1 MLLLHGHYKFF
12 RRRVAV
18 RNVWCTVC
26 KEPRLAIGIRSI
38 VVIHLF
44 WIPILPI
51 ARVTDWACA
60 TCGKN
65 PKENLSVRPASMRWP
80 LVLAGLFVVAGLWAL
95 VETLRTGE
103 DALAGKDTSMTDG
116 IAGGITL
123 IGFGI
128 LWGYMVRR
136 QLRKTAE
143 LGFDDGKTPVA
154 SLDGSHCPLCGE
166 RLLIPGK
173 PRCERCQVDILIK

>member
-51 ARVTDWACA
+51 ARVTDWACS

-136 QLRKTAE
+136 QLRKTTE

-154 SLDGSHCPLCGE
+154 PLDGAHCPLCSE
-166 RLLIPGK
+166 LLLIPGK
-173 PRCERCQVDILIK
+173 PRCERCQVDILVS

>member
-51 ARVTDWACA
+51 ARVTDWACS

-103 DALAGKDTSMTDG
+103 DALAGNDTSMTDG

>member
-1 MLLLHGHYKFF
+1 MLLLHGHYKLF

-80 LVLAGLFVVAGLWAL
+80 PSARRPICGRR
-95 VETLRTGE
+95 TLGAR
-103 DALAGKDTSMTDG
+103 
-116 IAGGITL
+116 
-123 IGFGI
+123 
-128 LWGYMVRR
+128 
-136 QLRKTAE
+136 
-143 LGFDDGKTPVA
+143 
-154 SLDGSHCPLCGE
+154 
-166 RLLIPGK
+166 
-173 PRCERCQVDILIK
+173 